1 MQLELNEDERDA
13 LQHLLDGSLRE
24 LKGEI
29 HDTDNV
35 SFRRDLARYRDHLE
49 SISVR
54 LAG

>member
-1 MQLELNEDERDA
+1 MQLELNDEEVEA
-13 LQHLLDGSLRE
+13 LRQLLDGSLRE

-35 SFRRDLARYRDHLE
+35 SFRNELTSYQHALQ
-49 SISVR
+49 SISAR